1 MRIAHLTATFPPYP
15 GGAGNTCYRFARGQ
29 AERGHQVEVFTAPAE
44 GEPPDPGG
52 VLVHRIPPLAAI
64 GNAPLIPSLARVH
77 GFDVVHLHY
86 PFIFGSELTL
96 LGRLARR
103 RRRQA
108 LLVHY
113 KNRLVGTGMR
123 GVLFEAYEHSVAPT
137 LIRAADRVCVL
148 SADHADSVAYLRR
161 ARARQPERLIE
172 MPNGVDTALF
182 SPGED
187 EAGLRASLGIPPE
200 ATMVAF
206 VATLDRAHHFKR
218 LDVAI
223 DAVARIADE
232 PVHLVVAGGGEL
244 LERFRERARAA
255 GVGER
260 VHFLGSV
267 PHAGLPAVLHA
278 ADLFL
283 LTTEPPESFGIVL
296 IEAMACGL
304 PDHRHRL
311 PGGAGGGRRRG
322 DRAPGPARRRPCR
335 RDRDPRPRPG
345 RRRVAATDGT
355 GRARQG
361 GAPLVLAAA
370 ARPDGRGLRGGDR
383 GPEREAPMNLLLV
396 AYFYPPCRDTGA
408 QRPAAMAKYLRR
420 LGHRVT
426 VLTTSAY
433 GRTLGRRARRGAGPR
448 PAARPRAPARPGPG
462 RRPVR
467 LRHLQRPA
475 APALAG

>member
-1 MRIAHLTATFPPYP
+1 LRIAHLTATFPPYP

-44 GEPPDPGG
+44 GEPPDPGA

-123 GVLFEAYEHSVAPT
+123 GGLFEAYEHSVAPT
-137 LIRAADRVCVL
+137 LVRAADRVCVL

-187 EAGLRASLGIPPE
+187 EGGLRASLGIPAE
-200 ATMVAF
+200 ATVVAF

-223 DAVARIADE
+223 DAIARIADG

-255 GVGER
+255 GAGER

-267 PHAGLPAVLHA
+267 PHAGLPAVLRA

-304 PDHRHRL
+304 ATIVTDYPGVRAVVDDGETGLLVPRGDAPAVATAIRGL
-311 PGGAGGGRRRG
+311 GRGGAELRRRMG
-322 DRAPGPARRRPCR
+322 QA
-335 RDRDPRPRPG
+335 
-345 RRRVAATDGT
+345 
-355 GRARQG
+355 GRAKAERLWSW
-361 GAPLVLAAA
+361 PRLLDRMDAAYA
-370 ARPDGRGLRGGDR
+370 EAIEARSAKLR
-383 GPEREAPMNLLLV
+383 
-396 AYFYPPCRDTGA
+396 
-408 QRPAAMAKYLRR
+408 
-420 LGHRVT
+420 
-426 VLTTSAY
+426 
-433 GRTLGRRARRGAGPR
+433 
-448 PAARPRAPARPGPG
+448 
-462 RRPVR
+462 
-467 LRHLQRPA
+467 
-475 APALAG
+475 